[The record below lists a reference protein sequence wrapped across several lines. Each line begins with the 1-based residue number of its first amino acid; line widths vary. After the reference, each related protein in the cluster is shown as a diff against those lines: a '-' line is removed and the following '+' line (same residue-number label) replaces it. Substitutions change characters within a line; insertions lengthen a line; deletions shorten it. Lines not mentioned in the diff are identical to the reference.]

1 MASTNLVYRIS
12 DRTSHHNLKA
22 QIEPLPTVRDHE
34 VLVEIRGVTLNA
46 RDLQIC
52 SGLYPAAAV
61 KDDLVPCSDGAGV
74 IAAVGPAVDD
84 IHVGDRVIVNIA
96 LDNLYGP
103 LKSQDHMLGGGVDGT
118 LRQYAAVPALAITKV
133 PEECK
138 LDYVQLA
145 SLVCT
150 GATVWNSLYGYVPM
164 KPGQAVLFQ
173 GTGASDAMAEYPDEA
188 APIDP
193 EGPGPTRIVYKMFR
207 AHKPQYWRN
216 IRLVA
221 KYKYRHVPQ
230 QQLRTKHAAFAW
242 CPQCEEEM
250 ACRVG
255 GGSAV
260 RRHMELYHAREL
272 QEYEAARITQTAPPR
287 GTVRPR
293 VPEFHEAEGEQPA
306 ATQKQRGTV
315 RPLASEVYGAEG
327 EQPAVKKTKTFTN
340 EQKRQVNKLVA
351 QWIAV
356 NRRPPA
362 MVDDPGFRRLIEII
376 TDLAALELHLPGR
389 TQVRDDVMRIAEEGA
404 CCESRMQS

>member
-22 QIEPLPTVRDHE
+22 QIEPLPTVQDHE

-84 IHVGDRVIVNIA
+84 IHVGDRVIINIA

-173 GTGASDAMAEYPDEA
+173 GTGGVSITGVQLAKAAGAVTIVTSSSDEKLKF
-188 APIDP
+188 
-193 EGPGPTRIVYKMFR
+193 GR
-207 AHKPQYWRN
+207 RN
-216 IRLVA
+216 
-221 KYKYRHVPQ
+221 
-230 QQLRTKHAAFAW
+230 
-242 CPQCEEEM
+242 
-250 ACRVG
+250 
-255 GGSAV
+255 S
-260 RRHMELYHAREL
+260 
-272 QEYEAARITQTAPPR
+272 
-287 GTVRPR
+287 
-293 VPEFHEAEGEQPA
+293 
-306 ATQKQRGTV
+306 
-315 RPLASEVYGAEG
+315 
-327 EQPAVKKTKTFTN
+327 
-340 EQKRQVNKLVA
+340 
-351 QWIAV
+351 
-356 NRRPPA
+356 
-362 MVDDPGFRRLIEII
+362 
-376 TDLAALELHLPGR
+376 
-389 TQVRDDVMRIAEEGA
+389 
-404 CCESRMQS
+404 